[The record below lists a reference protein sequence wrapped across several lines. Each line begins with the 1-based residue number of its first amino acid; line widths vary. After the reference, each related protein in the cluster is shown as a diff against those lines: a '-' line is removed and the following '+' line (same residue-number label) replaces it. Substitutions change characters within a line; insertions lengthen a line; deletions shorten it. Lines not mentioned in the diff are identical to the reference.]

1 MEKWNFLLELLREYV
16 LVLDYGGGSVLILL
30 LTLFMNLEQH
40 IAQATNLLFFIPA
53 AIVCIL
59 FNLKHKNIKLK
70 NAILIT
76 TFGIIGSVIGSII
89 SEGLPVNILK
99 KLFGLFLIF
108 ICIYEVRS
116 YYILYIK
123 GKKRHNNLN
132 KTFREG

>member
-1 MEKWNFLLELLREYV
+1 MELLREYV

-30 LTLFMNLEQH
+30 LTLFMNFEQH

-53 AIVCIL
+53 AIVSIL

-76 TFGIIGSVIGSII
+76 PFGIIGSVIGSII
-89 SEGLPVNILK
+89 SEGLPVNILR

-108 ICIYEVRS
+108 ICIYEVHS